1 MALVEPGDPDNSWLY
16 QILSECEPMGQNGVV
31 THMPR
36 NSPVLLDDRSIAL
49 VREWIAAGA
58 LND

>member
-1 MALVEPGDPDNSWLY
+1 
-16 QILSECEPMGQNGVV
+16 MGESGVV